1 MTLRRTA
8 ARNLRRADVGKSV
21 IMRIGGWKT
30 RSVFQRYDIV
40 DNRDIAD
47 AVRKL
52 EQNEQKQTSHV
63 LVTFGKSETAN
74 AANPTSKPV
83 NLLLLCQWVFWCREG
98 GSNPHEPFKPCGF

>member
-1 MTLRRTA
+1 M
-8 ARNLRRADVGKSV
+8 
-21 IMRIGGWKT
+21 
-30 RSVFQRYDIV
+30 FQRYDIV
-40 DNRDIAD
+40 DNRDITD

-83 NLLLLCQWVFWCREG
+83 N
-98 GSNPHEPFKPCGF
+98 

>member
-83 NLLLLCQWVFWCREG
+83 NLLLLCQWVFGAERG
-98 GSNPHEPFKPCGF
+98 TRITSAD